1 MVISHVQVLLKE
13 TRNRETMKRSSKGG
27 VDSSVERLRS
37 FTPLDPPEES
47 TVASWTD
54 MDPPATWEG
63 RPAVPSIAHHADRLM
78 EMAQAEQPRRE
89 PGSCLQLQ
97 DHYWY
102 QFTGATIT
110 NRKNFNFFKKNEVN
124 PQILVYMS

>member
-13 TRNRETMKRSSKGG
+13 TRNRETMNRSSKGG

-89 PGSCLQLQ
+89 PGSYLQLQ
-97 DHYWY
+97 DSLPVPVNQRHHYKQKEL
-102 QFTGATIT
+102 QFL
-110 NRKNFNFFKKNEVN
+110 KK
-124 PQILVYMS
+124 MK